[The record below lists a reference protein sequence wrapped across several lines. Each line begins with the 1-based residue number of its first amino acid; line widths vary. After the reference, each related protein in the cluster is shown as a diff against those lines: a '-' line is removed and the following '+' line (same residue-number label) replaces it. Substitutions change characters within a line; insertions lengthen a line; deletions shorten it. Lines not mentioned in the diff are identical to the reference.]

1 MPFPLFL
8 LLSFPKDAGAVL
20 DKMKATLSKPLAV
33 DVTVTRKDCIGKGAV
48 HLVIDRPHR
57 MLFKVKW
64 ATDDFE
70 AGWTEDRIVD
80 FSRSQKLFLESG
92 PYDGVY
98 RPTSA
103 YSPLPD
109 YSFPM
114 IVLVTDPR
122 LLFRNPKVTLVGPET
137 LKGGVATTHLKATG
151 WDAWIADD
159 GRLIQWR
166 YDQQKPDGF
175 VSVLMEFSNYKI
187 GGPFPKSLFELAVP
201 PGSVQ
206 DGLRKDLYPIQP
218 GGAFPEQGWV
228 AAGGAGQSF
237 APDKPFLVVAVA
249 GDCEISARAA
259 KALDT
264 LKGDVPI
271 YLVSDD
277 GSVPSELRPFPV
289 LKDARG
295 SALDRLGAPGTPLFI
310 LVDKKHVVKR
320 LWYGFETASEDRFV
334 KEVKAEL
341 AK

>member
-1 MPFPLFL
+1 MM
-8 LLSFPKDAGAVL
+8 

-33 DVTVTRKDCIGKGAV
+33 DITVTRKDCVGKGAV

-70 AGWTEDRIVD
+70 SGWTEERTVD
-80 FSRSQKLFLESG
+80 FSRSQKLFFESG
-92 PYDGVY
+92 PFDRIY

-109 YSFPM
+109 YSFPL
-114 IVLVTDPR
+114 IVLATDPR
-122 LLFRNPKVTLVGPET
+122 ILFRNPKVTLVGQET
-137 LKGGVATTHLKATG
+137 LKGVVSTHLKAAG

-159 GRLIQWR
+159 GRLMQWR

-187 GGPFPKSLFELAVP
+187 GGPFPKSLFDLAVP

-206 DGLRKDLYPIQP
+206 DGLQKDLYPIQP
-218 GGAFPEQGWV
+218 GEAFPEKGWT
-228 AAGGAGQSF
+228 AASGGGQSF

-249 GDCEISARAA
+249 GDCEISGRAA

-264 LKGDVPI
+264 LKGDIPI
-271 YLVSDD
+271 YLFSDD
-277 GSVPSELRPFPV
+277 GSAPSELRAFPV
-289 LKDARG
+289 VKDVNGRT
-295 SALDRLGAPGTPLFI
+295 LDRLAAPGTPLFM
-310 LVDKKHVVKR
+310 LVDKKHVIRK
-320 LWYGFETASEDRFV
+320 LWYGFETAAEDKFV
-334 KEVKAEL
+334 KEVRAEL